1 MALLMEAKTMKRVLV
16 LIIFAFFS
24 IDTAFPKPH
33 YEKRKTALITGSI
46 SGIGLSI
53 AIEMAKAGYNVVLNG
68 FGDVDAA
75 VAQVSA
81 FGTKVIYHGADLRNP
96 AEIKDMFR
104 GIERTFDGL
113 DVLVN
118 NAGIQRVHPI
128 EEFPVDEWN
137 DIIAVNLTASFLT
150 TRLALPY
157 FRKKGWGRIIN
168 IASTHG
174 LVASVNKAAYVAAKH
189 GIIGLTKVTALETAD
204 SDITC
209 NAVCP
214 GWVLTPLVQKQI
226 EDRARQ
232 KGASIEKERR
242 ALVAEKH
249 PSGKFV
255 TPKEIAQVVIFLCTP
270 AANQMRGSQ
279 LVIDGGWTAQ

>member
-1 MALLMEAKTMKRVLV
+1 MKRVLV